1 MNEQVHAYGAKTGV
15 QLAHVGRKAV
25 VDSDIFAPSAL
36 RFNNQSKVPIEMD
49 NADIEQFIEAF
60 KQAAR
65 RAKEA
70 DFDMVEIHGAH
81 GYLVN
86 QFLSPLTNKRTDSYG
101 GSRENRYRF
110 LFEVIEA
117 IKTVW
122 NGPIFVRLSTD
133 EYHEDGNTLNDMIY
147 FANEMKQQG
156 IDLVGC
162 SSGGV
167 VPAEIN
173 SYPGYQVP

>member
-1 MNEQVHAYGAKTGV
+1 MFKRLTRFIIEGLKKMNEQVHAYGAKTGV
-15 QLAHVGRKAV
+15 QLAHAGRKAV

-86 QFLSPLTNKRTDSYG
+86 QFLSPLTNKRT
-101 GSRENRYRF
+101 
-110 LFEVIEA
+110 
-117 IKTVW
+117 
-122 NGPIFVRLSTD
+122 
-133 EYHEDGNTLNDMIY
+133 
-147 FANEMKQQG
+147 
-156 IDLVGC
+156 
-162 SSGGV
+162 
-167 VPAEIN
+167 
-173 SYPGYQVP
+173 